1 MTRSN
6 SLFLHEEIM
15 LLALHNEKGTIAT
28 SYPEYAIAGAVLAE
42 LILDGCISVGATR
55 KQLVQLQNANPT
67 GEPII
72 DACLAKMRIAKRR
85 ASLKSWVSR
94 LAGIK
99 NLKHKVAQQLCKRGI
114 LRANED
120 ALLFIFTRKVY
131 PEINSA
137 PEREVVERIRAAIF
151 ADNNSLDPRTVVL
164 ISLAN
169 GVDLLGKTF
178 GRKEIR
184 SRKKRIKQIINGEM
198 TGKAT
203 KEVIEACQA
212 AMMVAAIMPAIV
224 ASASAA
230 SS

>member
-1 MTRSN
+1 MAGSN

-28 SYPEYAIAGAVLAE
+28 SYPGYVIAGAVLAE
-42 LILDGCISVGATR
+42 LLLDGRISVDSTR
-55 KQLVQLQNANPT
+55 KQSVQLRNTNPT

-72 DACLAKMRIAKRR
+72 DACLTKMRMAKRR

-94 LAGIK
+94 LGNIK
-99 NLKHKVAQQLCKRGI
+99 NLKHRVAQQLCKRGI
-114 LRANED
+114 LRASED
-120 ALLFIFTRKVY
+120 ALLFAFTRKVY

-137 PEREVVERIRAAIF
+137 PEREIVERMRTAIF
-151 ADNNSLDPRTVVL
+151 TDDNSLDPRTVVL
-164 ISLAN
+164 ISLAS

-184 SRKKRIKQIINGEM
+184 GRKKRIKQIVNGEM
-198 TGKAT
+198 TGNAT